1 MRYPKINRALP
12 LVASLAAVM
21 ALSISVSAQQAQAQ
35 QAQIRSAPGI
45 NTAQYR
51 GAAAR
56 LTPHQVRA
64 VLQRAG
70 YRRISAIQCVRVGD
84 RRDFYRATAW
94 AGGRQY
100 RLRVSDEN
108 GRIINRVAIGA
119 RQGRNE
125 QALVRGV
132 DRIEVR
138 QSLVRQGYTGITGI
152 RFIGNVRND
161 HFVAT
166 AWKNGRHYRLKI
178 DDDNGRILA
187 RTLIR

>member
-1 MRYPKINRALP
+1 MRYPKISRALP
-12 LVASLAAVM
+12 LAVSLAAMM
-21 ALSISVSAQQAQAQ
+21 ALSVPVSAQQAQVK
-35 QAQIRSAPGI
+35 SAPGFV
-45 NTAQYR
+45 TTQHR
-51 GAAAR
+51 GGAAR

-70 YRRISAIQCVRVGD
+70 YRRIGAVQYVRVGN

-108 GRIINRVAIGA
+108 GRIINRKVIGA
-119 RQGRNE
+119 RQSRNE

-138 QSLVRQGYTGITGI
+138 QSLVRQGYTRIADI